1 MPETV
6 QSPGGRCTSRETVIA
21 SPTLETLQK
30 SRESGTGAARGRL
43 KHAFTW
49 WALVVSNHRSPP
61 CQGEAKVLFSGLSRS
76 ARVPLSAV
84 ESL

>member
-61 CQGEAKVLFSGLSRS
+61 CKDEGNALVSGMSR
-76 ARVPLSAV
+76 ADRVPLGAGT
-84 ESL
+84 SL